1 MKITNG
7 SKKRCREKF
16 PYKGIN
22 KIIETACEIIEFD
35 PEVAIAEFIYD
46 PDDNQ
51 MYNVMLFLLK
61 ENYNK
66 KELDKFDYIL

>member
-22 KIIETACEIIEFD
+22 KIIKTACEIIEFD
-35 PEVAIAEFIYD
+35 PEVAIAECIYD
-46 PDDNQ
+46 HRDDQ
-51 MYNVMLFLLK
+51 IYNVMLFLLK

-66 KELDKFDYIL
+66 KELDKFNYIL

>member
-16 PYKGIN
+16 SYKGIN
-22 KIIETACEIIEFD
+22 KIIETACAVIEFN
-35 PEVAIAEFIYD
+35 PEVAIAECIYD
-46 PDDNQ
+46 HDDNK